1 MITSIFNENKINSLI
16 NPKYLSYKNNS
27 LSTSKKYLRLK
38 RKRSPNNSKDDLKSI
53 ENLRNLITISPP
65 HTILKEKKIETFKFQ
80 NFSKNV
86 LSIITSYLRIDDLLK
101 LKNIG
106 SRNIR
111 LFINELFDMMK
122 NNNNYFALKEIKSK
136 KNTYINDY
144 DSLLCKQ
151 YTLKNVYKKNL
162 KCTNSYTIKYA
173 LYHSLTKKNYYIT
186 HYLFYYY
193 FCSSEIDNNN
203 GDGNEDE
210 DALLDGKFDIIFK
223 LPSGDY
229 YEKFQ
234 FLDEYKEGEV
244 AIFSLQKILLF
255 NIFTNKKEHIIYLT
269 TSCDHVFFIKELKL
283 LLAPLAHGEIEF
295 FKIYTSKKSIKNAI
309 HKLCLGEKFYEKNC
323 VDILMFKDYINN
335 NIYNN
340 LICIYCWGGT
350 KIIIYDCKL
359 MKKIK
364 EICSNSRITKI
375 NLNSQFLIAIID
387 DKFINYYS
395 IHNNEYSYINSF
407 NLNDICNVNNIEYIS
422 LINSIYINN
431 VFILLIHV
439 PNKKIIKPVLLYLE
453 NRNDT
458 NDFYYSFLPFKNEIN
473 NPTNEQQIISVTVS
487 IERDNNKN
495 LDQLNMHFCHL
506 NNNSLNLNS
515 DKNYKT
521 IGKSH
526 KNIFHIKE
534 YSANIQID
542 I

>member
-1 MITSIFNENKINSLI
+1 MITSIFNEKKINSLI
-16 NPKYLSYKNNS
+16 NPKYLSYKNHS
-27 LSTSKKYLRLK
+27 LSISKKYLRLK
-38 RKRSPNNSKDDLKSI
+38 RKRSPNNSKDDIKSI

-65 HTILKEKKIETFKFQ
+65 PKILKERKIETIKFQ

-122 NNNNYFALKEIKSK
+122 NNNNYFDLKEIKSK
-136 KNTYINDY
+136 KNTYIHDY

-151 YTLKNVYKKNL
+151 YTLKNIYKKNL
-162 KCTNSYTIKYA
+162 NCKNSYTIKYA

-193 FCSSEIDNNN
+193 FCSSEIDNKN

-210 DALLDGKFDIIFK
+210 DALLNGKFDIIFK

-229 YEKFQ
+229 YEQFQ

-255 NIFTNKKEHIIYLT
+255 NIFTNKKDHSIYLT
-269 TSCDHVFFIKELKL
+269 TSCDHIFFIKELKL

-295 FKIYTSKKSIKNAI
+295 FKIYILKKSIKNAI
-309 HKLCLGEKFYEKNC
+309 NKLCLGEKYYEKNYLN
-323 VDILMFKDYINN
+323 ILIFKDYINN

-340 LICIYCWGGT
+340 LICIYYSGGT

-364 EICSNSRITKI
+364 EIHSKSRITKI
-375 NLNSQFLIAIID
+375 NLNSQFLITIID

-395 IHNNEYSYINSF
+395 INNNEYSYIKSF

-473 NPTNEQQIISVTVS
+473 NSSNDEQLISVKVS
-487 IERDNNKN
+487 IEREYNKN
-495 LDQLNMHFCHL
+495 LDQLNMLVCHL
-506 NNNSLNLNS
+506 TNNSLNLNS
-515 DKNYKT
+515 DKIFKT

>member
-1 MITSIFNENKINSLI
+1 MITSIFNEKKINSLI
-16 NPKYLSYKNNS
+16 NPKYLSYKNHS
-27 LSTSKKYLRLK
+27 LSINKKYLSLK
-38 RKRSPNNSKDDLKSI
+38 RKRSPNNSKDDIKSI

-65 HTILKEKKIETFKFQ
+65 PKILKERKIETIKFQ

-136 KNTYINDY
+136 KNTYIHDY

-151 YTLKNVYKKNL
+151 YTLKNIYKKNL
-162 KCTNSYTIKYA
+162 NCKNSYTIKYA

-193 FCSSEIDNNN
+193 FCSSEIDNKN

-210 DALLDGKFDIIFK
+210 DALLNGKFDIIFK

-229 YEKFQ
+229 YEQFQ

-255 NIFTNKKEHIIYLT
+255 NIFTNKKDHSIYLT
-269 TSCDHVFFIKELKL
+269 TSCDHIFFIKELKL

-309 HKLCLGEKFYEKNC
+309 NKLCLGEKYYEKNC
-323 VDILMFKDYINN
+323 LDILIFKDYINN

-340 LICIYCWGGT
+340 LICIYYSGGT

-364 EICSNSRITKI
+364 EIRSKSRITKI
-375 NLNSQFLIAIID
+375 NLNSQFLITIID

-395 IHNNEYSYINSF
+395 INNNEYSYIKSF

-458 NDFYYSFLPFKNEIN
+458 NDFYYSFLTFKNEIN
-473 NPTNEQQIISVTVS
+473 NTSNDEQLISVKVS

-495 LDQLNMHFCHL
+495 LDQLNMLVCHL
-506 NNNSLNLNS
+506 TNNSLNLNS
-515 DKNYKT
+515 DKIFKT

>member
-1 MITSIFNENKINSLI
+1 MITSIFNEKKINSLI
-16 NPKYLSYKNNS
+16 NPKYLSYKNHS
-27 LSTSKKYLRLK
+27 LSISKKYLSLK
-38 RKRSPNNSKDDLKSI
+38 RKRSPNNSKDDIKSI

-65 HTILKEKKIETFKFQ
+65 PKILKERKIETIKFQ

-136 KNTYINDY
+136 KNTYIHDY

-151 YTLKNVYKKNL
+151 YTLKNIYKKNL
-162 KCTNSYTIKYA
+162 NCKNSYTIKYA

-193 FCSSEIDNNN
+193 FCSSEIDNKN

-210 DALLDGKFDIIFK
+210 DALLNGKFDIIFK

-229 YEKFQ
+229 YEQFQ

-255 NIFTNKKEHIIYLT
+255 NIFTNKKDHSIYLT
-269 TSCDHVFFIKELKL
+269 TSCDHIFFIKELKL

-309 HKLCLGEKFYEKNC
+309 NKLCLGEKYYEKNC
-323 VDILMFKDYINN
+323 LDILIFKDYINN

-340 LICIYCWGGT
+340 LICIYYSGGT

-364 EICSNSRITKI
+364 EIHSKSRITKI
-375 NLNSQFLIAIID
+375 NLNSQFLITIID

-395 IHNNEYSYINSF
+395 INNNEYSYIKSF

-439 PNKKIIKPVLLYLE
+439 PNKKITKPVLLYLE

-458 NDFYYSFLPFKNEIN
+458 NNFYYSFLTFKNEIN
-473 NPTNEQQIISVTVS
+473 NTSNDEQLISVKVS

-495 LDQLNMHFCHL
+495 LDQLNMLVCHL
-506 NNNSLNLNS
+506 TNNSLNLNS
-515 DKNYKT
+515 DKIYKT
-521 IGKSH
+521 IDKSH

>member
-1 MITSIFNENKINSLI
+1 MITSIFNEKKINSLI
-16 NPKYLSYKNNS
+16 NPKYLSYKNHS
-27 LSTSKKYLRLK
+27 LSISKKYLSLK
-38 RKRSPNNSKDDLKSI
+38 RKRSPNNSKDDIKSI

-65 HTILKEKKIETFKFQ
+65 PKILKERKIETIKFQ

-136 KNTYINDY
+136 KNTYIHDY

-151 YTLKNVYKKNL
+151 YTLKNIYKKNL
-162 KCTNSYTIKYA
+162 NCKNSYTIKYA

-193 FCSSEIDNNN
+193 FCSSEIDNKN

-210 DALLDGKFDIIFK
+210 DALLNGKFDIIFK

-229 YEKFQ
+229 YEQFQ

-255 NIFTNKKEHIIYLT
+255 NIFTNKKDHSIYLT
-269 TSCDHVFFIKELKL
+269 TSCDHIFFIKELKL
-283 LLAPLAHGEIEF
+283 LLAPLAHAEIEF
-295 FKIYTSKKSIKNAI
+295 FKIYASKRSIKNAI
-309 HKLCLGEKFYEKNC
+309 HKLCLGEKYYEKNC
-323 VDILMFKDYINN
+323 LDILIFKDYINN

-340 LICIYCWGGT
+340 LICIYYSGGT

-364 EICSNSRITKI
+364 EIRSKSRITKI
-375 NLNSQFLIAIID
+375 NLNSQFLITIID

-395 IHNNEYSYINSF
+395 INNNEYSYIKSF
-407 NLNDICNVNNIEYIS
+407 NLNDVCNVNNIEYIS

-458 NDFYYSFLPFKNEIN
+458 NDFYYSFLTFKNEIN
-473 NPTNEQQIISVTVS
+473 NSSNDEQLISVKVS

-495 LDQLNMHFCHL
+495 LDQLNMLVCHL
-506 NNNSLNLNS
+506 TNNSLNLNS
-515 DKNYKT
+515 DKIFKP

-534 YSANIQID
+534 YSANIQIG

>member
-16 NPKYLSYKNNS
+16 NPKYLSYKNHS
-27 LSTSKKYLRLK
+27 LSISKKYLSLK
-38 RKRSPNNSKDDLKSI
+38 RKRSPNNSKDDIKSI

-65 HTILKEKKIETFKFQ
+65 PKILKERKIETIKFQ

-136 KNTYINDY
+136 KNTYIHDY

-151 YTLKNVYKKNL
+151 YTLKNIYKKNL
-162 KCTNSYTIKYA
+162 NCKNSYTIKYA

-193 FCSSEIDNNN
+193 FCSSEIDNKN

-210 DALLDGKFDIIFK
+210 DALLNGKFDIIFK

-229 YEKFQ
+229 YEQFQ

-255 NIFTNKKEHIIYLT
+255 NIFTNKKDHSIYLT
-269 TSCDHVFFIKELKL
+269 TSCDHIFFIKELKL

-309 HKLCLGEKFYEKNC
+309 NKLCLGEKYYEKNC
-323 VDILMFKDYINN
+323 LDILIFKDYINN

-340 LICIYCWGGT
+340 LICIYYSGGT

-364 EICSNSRITKI
+364 EIRSKSRITKI
-375 NLNSQFLIAIID
+375 NLNSQFLITIID

-395 IHNNEYSYINSF
+395 INNNEYSYIKSF

-458 NDFYYSFLPFKNEIN
+458 NDFYYSFLTFKNEIN
-473 NPTNEQQIISVTVS
+473 NTSNDEQLISVKVS

-495 LDQLNMHFCHL
+495 LDQLNMLVCHL
-506 NNNSLNLNS
+506 TNNSLNLNS
-515 DKNYKT
+515 DKIYKT
-521 IGKSH
+521 IDKSH